1 MHLVSGALAGGTLAG
16 RLPAAQVGPRQQGA
30 CLCRRNGKLGLSGM
44 AIADIT
50 LLSGFHALRADLEK
64 VWLAA
69 QRDPLCLQ
77 EPWASTTALPG
88 ATPGRGQGPR
98 PPPRDHLPFFTAD
111 LPL

>member
-1 MHLVSGALAGGTLAG
+1 
-16 RLPAAQVGPRQQGA
+16 
-30 CLCRRNGKLGLSGM
+30 M

-64 VWLAA
+64 VWLAT
-69 QRDPLCLQ
+69 QSDPLCLQ
-77 EPWASTTALPG
+77 EPWASPTALPG
-88 ATPGRGQGPR
+88 ATPSPVQGPR